1 MLKGLIKKDLY
12 NLASYKITLLVII
25 LFCGI
30 AVVGTEAINWG
41 AIVICA
47 IVGMIA
53 LSTFNYDELA
63 KSNKYILTLPI
74 NRKEIVQE
82 KYIFSIGSIVLG
94 GLLGFLLTAIVANVI
109 NYVRPENMINI
120 DYESLINTT
129 LGGMWAIAFIQAI
142 QIPSVYKWGA
152 EKGRVQMFVLL
163 FIIIIIATGAGFLI
177 KQSNLSI
184 DMEMVE
190 NLINRFGLILLIA
203 TMIIMYFVSYK
214 ISYRIYQNKEE

>member
-1 MLKGLIKKDLY
+1 
-12 NLASYKITLLVII
+12 
-25 LFCGI
+25 
-30 AVVGTEAINWG
+30 
-41 AIVICA
+41 
-47 IVGMIA
+47 
-53 LSTFNYDELA
+53 
-63 KSNKYILTLPI
+63 
-74 NRKEIVQE
+74 
-82 KYIFSIGSIVLG
+82 
-94 GLLGFLLTAIVANVI
+94 
-109 NYVRPENMINI
+109 MINI

>member
-12 NLASYKITLLVII
+12 NLASYKTTLLVII

-30 AVVGTEAINWG
+30 AVVSTEVINWG

-163 FIIIIIATGAGFLI
+163 FIIIIIATGAVFLI

>member
-1 MLKGLIKKDLY
+1 
-12 NLASYKITLLVII
+12 
-25 LFCGI
+25 
-30 AVVGTEAINWG
+30 
-41 AIVICA
+41 
-47 IVGMIA
+47 
-53 LSTFNYDELA
+53 
-63 KSNKYILTLPI
+63 
-74 NRKEIVQE
+74 
-82 KYIFSIGSIVLG
+82 
-94 GLLGFLLTAIVANVI
+94 
-109 NYVRPENMINI
+109 MINI

-163 FIIIIIATGAGFLI
+163 FIIIIIATGAVFLI
-177 KQSNLSI
+177 KQSNFSI

-190 NLINRFGLILLIA
+190 NLINRFGLILLSA